1 MVDLPKGLLC
11 VPLLSLTSMCIFL
24 SLLRC
29 SMLSECPLKGC
40 GADMVPVRLW
50 GVVSLVGRSESLR
63 RVQGNGCPSIEPR
76 SSTKVSA
83 RPSSVMRVVRRRES
97 DIVTALLWFE
107 CIILLLRYRT
117 RLVRTPWSSFFS
129 VVSQRGMARRNCLR
143 STMARRLRYTST
155 RTDESQVPRLITT
168 LSISTPLPN
177 VWCC

>member
-63 RVQGNGCPSIEPR
+63 RVQGNGW
-76 SSTKVSA
+76 VSE
-83 RPSSVMRVVRRRES
+83 R
-97 DIVTALLWFE
+97 
-107 CIILLLRYRT
+107 
-117 RLVRTPWSSFFS
+117 
-129 VVSQRGMARRNCLR
+129 
-143 STMARRLRYTST
+143 
-155 RTDESQVPRLITT
+155 
-168 LSISTPLPN
+168 
-177 VWCC
+177 